1 VEWTLPIVSRD
12 GRHFV
17 AAVASTDNK
26 DRWLVS
32 IDPAT
37 GATRVL
43 HHEHDDAWVRDMGTG
58 SYDASNFGFL
68 PDGRTVFFTSE
79 HTGFMHLYT
88 VAADGGAPRAITSGE
103 WEVDSVDLAPGK
115 RTFLLTTTEAH
126 PGERHLYTVPIEG
139 GPRTRLTT
147 AAGSNTGVLS
157 PDERTLGLLRSTS
170 NRPPEVFL
178 APARAGA
185 PLTQVT
191 TSPTPEWLGF
201 PWQDP
206 KLVAFRA
213 RDGASVPARLY
224 LPEMLGKP
232 RDPRR
237 PAVIFIHG
245 AGYLQNAHRYWS
257 YYYREYMFHHL
268 LADRGY
274 VVLDVDYRGSA
285 GYGRDWRTAIARHMG
300 GKDLEDVLDGAAYL
314 VSDHG
319 VDAERIGTY
328 GGSYGGFLTLMAL
341 FTSPRTFAAGA
352 ALRPVTDWAHY
363 NHGYTSSILNA
374 PQDDPEAYRRSS
386 PIDFAEGLQAPLLI
400 CHGMIDDNV
409 HFQDSVRLAQRLIEL
424 RKENW
429 ELAVYPVERH
439 SFEQE
444 TSWADEYRR
453 ILKLF
458 ETHVRNR

>member
-1 VEWTLPIVSRD
+1 MRWTLPIVSRD
-12 GRHFV
+12 GRY
-17 AAVASTDNK
+17 AVASVRSADNK
-26 DRWLVS
+26 DRWLVTV
-32 IDPAT
+32 DPGT

-58 SYDASNFGFL
+58 SYGTSNLGFL
-68 PDGRTVFFTSE
+68 PDQRTVFFTSE
-79 HTGFMHLYT
+79 HTGWTHLYA
-88 VAADGGAPRAITSGE
+88 VDAGGGAPRALTSGQ
-103 WEVDSVDLAPGK
+103 WEVSGVDLAPLK
-115 RTFLLTTTEAH
+115 KTFLLTTNEPH
-126 PGERHLYTVPIEG
+126 PGERQVYTMPIGG
-139 GPRTRLTT
+139 GPRTRLT
-147 AAGSNTGVLS
+147 AEVGSNTGVLS
-157 PDERTLGLLRSTS
+157 PDEGTLGFVRSTS
-170 NRPPEVFL
+170 NRPPDVFL
-178 APARAGA
+178 AVARAGA
-185 PLTQVT
+185 PAVQVT
-191 TSPTPEWLGF
+191 TSAQPEWLAY
-201 PWQDP
+201 PWLDP

-213 RDGASVPARLY
+213 RDGAMVRARVY
-224 LPEMLGKP
+224 LPEMLGKA

-237 PAVIFIHG
+237 PGVVFIHG

-314 VSDHG
+314 VADHG
-319 VDAERIGTY
+319 VDPARIGTY

-363 NHGYTSSILNA
+363 NHAYTSNILNA
-374 PQDDPEAYRRSS
+374 PPDDPEAYRRSS
-386 PIDFAEGLQAPLLI
+386 PIYFAEGLAAPLLI

-424 RKENW
+424 RKEDW
-429 ELAVYPVERH
+429 ELAVYPVEKH
-439 SFEQE
+439 AFEEE
-444 TSWADEYRR
+444 TSWADQYRR

-458 ETHVRNR
+458 ETRVRNR